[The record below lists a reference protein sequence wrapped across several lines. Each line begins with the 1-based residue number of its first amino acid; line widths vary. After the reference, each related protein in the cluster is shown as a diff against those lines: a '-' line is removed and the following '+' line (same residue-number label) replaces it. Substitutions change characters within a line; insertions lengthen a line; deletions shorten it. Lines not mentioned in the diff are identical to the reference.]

1 MKKVRLLILLVI
13 TVCCLLVLN
22 ACEKLPALQ
31 SPSNLQVK
39 LDDLTLTWR
48 GIKDAR
54 LYTVSIQMPD
64 GETKEFMV
72 SKNSYALS
80 FLAEGEYTIMVKANG
95 KEGEIKDSAWSEPIQ
110 FVREREPGLVLTLSK
125 DGTSYEVTD
134 KGIATGHIVIP
145 DTYRGK
151 PITSIGK
158 KAFFNKSDVTGV
170 TFGKN
175 ITSIGE
181 HAFANCSYLT
191 ELVLPEGLT
200 TLGSNAF
207 ASCRLLAGELVIPD
221 GVTEIPEKAFA
232 FCGQLTSIKFGSGVE
247 AIGPNAFTDCKGL
260 TAITLPDSLRYVYD
274 YAFAGCVNVTD
285 IDFGNGVEAIGPY
298 SFAALENLQSVQIP
312 DCVTT
317 IGEGAFNLCAKLS
330 DVQLG
335 SGIEMIDRG
344 AFAATPLWE
353 GEDENEVYAGRWFLG
368 LKDVTATTLNLR
380 EDTIGIANYA
390 LVYNEALQGN
400 IVLPNSVKIIG
411 NAAFA
416 YSKCINVVLGSGVET
431 IGEAAFANCEDLAS
445 VILGSYDFVSG
456 ELIESSL
463 KTIGNNAFQDCKSL
477 ADIEIPNTVTS
488 VGSYAFLDSKIW
500 ENDEDGVVYADKW
513 VVGFKDSLNGNISL
527 KAGTVGVANYA
538 FYNCSTLTGIEM
550 PNSVKLVGRAAFY
563 KCGQLTSVKLP
574 NTLEAIEDYTFYHCD
589 RLQLFTL
596 PPALRTIGRS
606 AFYKCGSIASESS
619 TFVDGTDDTL
629 VIPSAVTTI
638 GDFAFYGCGMTTQ
651 GENLETVPV
660 GIDIL
665 IISDSVEY
673 IGQSAFYSFIS
684 LREVVIGN
692 GVQTIGEKA
701 FQKCTALEKVTF
713 GTGLK
718 TIGTKAFYKCGKLAQ
733 IQLPDNIT
741 HVGDYA
747 FYNCEELRSVDLGNG
762 VTHIGKFAFY
772 ACTNLNDLRLSTSLE
787 EIGRQAFR
795 NCYSLTAVVLHK
807 DIQVVHPHAFYG
819 CNALTIY
826 TEYSAAGENW
836 DKFWNSSYRPV
847 VWDCTLSE
855 GRDYVVSFT
864 KGETTI
870 ENKNASNTL
879 SLPTREGYVCIGW
892 HTNAAATEAVYTME
906 TIVDV
911 TDGRR
916 LYAVWVEKP

>member
-31 SPSNLQVK
+31 SPTNLQVK
-39 LDDLTLTWR
+39 LDDLSLTWR

-80 FLAEGEYTIMVKANG
+80 FLSEGEYTIMVKANG
-95 KEGEIKDSAWSEPIQ
+95 KEGEIKDSAWSEPIK

-317 IGEGAFNLCAKLS
+317 IGEGAFNLCTKLS

-380 EDTIGIANYA
+380 EDTVGIANYA
-390 LVYNEALQGN
+390 LVYNEALLGN

-416 YSKCINVVLGSGVET
+416 YSKCINVVLGSGVEI
-431 IGEAAFANCEDLAS
+431 IGEAAFANCEGLAS

-477 ADIEIPNTVTS
+477 ASIEIPNTVTS

-500 ENDEDGVVYADKW
+500 ENHEDGVVYADKW
-513 VVGFKDSLNGNISL
+513 VVGFTDTLNGNISL

-574 NTLEAIEDYTFYHCD
+574 NTLEVIEDYTFYHCD

-606 AFYKCGSIASESS
+606 AFYKCGSVASESS

-651 GENLETVPV
+651 DEDLNTVTV

-718 TIGTKAFYKCGKLAQ
+718 TIGTKAFYKCGKLAE

-747 FYNCEELRSVDLGNG
+747 FYDCEELRSVDLGNG

-819 CNALTIY
+819 CDELTIY
-826 TEYSAAGENW
+826 TEYSTAGESW

-855 GRDYVVSFT
+855 GKDYVVSFT

-870 ENKNASNTL
+870 ENKNMSNTL
-879 SLPTREGYVCIGW
+879 SLPTREGYECIGW
-892 HTNAAATEAVYTME
+892 HTNAAATEAVYTMQ